1 MFIFELVR
9 DWRTKLGVPHVE
21 RYPRLE
27 PGVGLDRAQWAQQEF
42 GDAPLG
48 DKRRSDRLVKIAQRV
63 GETMGHPLSASPRW
77 DPAAI
82 RALYRFLEKA
92 NQYGITPREILYP
105 HRQHTVARMRT
116 QSTVLCVQ
124 DGTKISYSTRPK
136 TEGLEL
142 IGQNRTTAKTK
153 GIPLHATLA
162 LSEDG
167 LPLGLLRCSYRKRK
181 GAHAPGT
188 LQWID
193 GLEDIDAAA
202 QTLPRK
208 TRVISV
214 MDREADVF
222 AIFAAQRT
230 LKRTQVLV
238 RAKANRRLE
247 QGEVRL
253 FKAMRKGPA
262 AGVWEWAVE
271 RVSHSEQ
278 SGRVTHEGRP
288 KRLARMEVRF
298 RTVLLPPT
306 ANKAEDPIKV
316 WAIHTREIAPP
327 EGAKRIEWHL
337 LTTVEVTS
345 VEQAIEIIGLY
356 ALRWRVEDLF
366 RVLKSGCKVEKLGLR
381 QAASLHNLITI
392 YIVTAWRIML
402 MTLLG
407 RAVSNLAPEVI
418 FTEAEMTML
427 RLYSRKYRLME
438 LTDLSSAILLVAMM
452 GGYMNRKQDPPP
464 EHTVLWHGY
473 GNLQIRAIAYEEI
486 DRFYDLVER
495 PPPPSA
501 P

>member
-1 MFIFELVR
+1 
-9 DWRTKLGVPHVE
+9 
-21 RYPRLE
+21 
-27 PGVGLDRAQWAQQEF
+27 
-42 GDAPLG
+42 
-48 DKRRSDRLVKIAQRV
+48 
-63 GETMGHPLSASPRW
+63 
-77 DPAAI
+77 
-82 RALYRFLEKA
+82 
-92 NQYGITPREILYP
+92 
-105 HRQHTVARMRT
+105 MRT

-124 DGTKISYSTRPK
+124 DGAKINYSTCPK

-153 GIPLHATLA
+153 GISLHATLA

-193 GLEDIDAAA
+193 GLEDMDAAA

-238 RAKANRRLE
+238 RAKANRRLG

-262 AGVWEWAVE
+262 AGVWELAVE
-271 RVSHSEQ
+271 RVSRREQ

-327 EGAKRIEWHL
+327 EGAKRIEWYL

-345 VEQAIEIIGLY
+345 VEEAIEIIGLY

-366 RVLKSGCKVEKLGLR
+366 RVLKSGCKVGKAGPAAGDLLAQPDYHPHRNGLAHHADDPAGACGEQLGAR
-381 QAASLHNLITI
+381 GDLHRSGNDDVAIILPELSPDGADRLI
-392 YIVTAWRIML
+392 V
-402 MTLLG
+402 G
-407 RAVSNLAPEVI
+407 
-418 FTEAEMTML
+418 
-427 RLYSRKYRLME
+427 
-438 LTDLSSAILLVAMM
+438 DSAGV
-452 GGYMNRKQDPPP
+452 P
-464 EHTVLWHGY
+464 
-473 GNLQIRAIAYEEI
+473 
-486 DRFYDLVER
+486 
-495 PPPPSA
+495 
-501 P
+501 

>member
-42 GDAPLG
+42 GNAPLG

-63 GETMGHPLSASPRW
+63 GETMGNPLTASPRW

-82 RALYRFLEKA
+82 RGTYRFLEKA
-92 NQYGITPREILYP
+92 NQYGITPKEILYP

-124 DGTKISYSTRPK
+124 DGTKINYSTRPK

-153 GIPLHATLA
+153 GISLHATLA

-167 LPLGLLRCSYRKRK
+167 LPLGVLRCSYRKRK

-193 GLEDIDAAA
+193 GLEDMDAAA

-214 MDREADVF
+214 MDWEADVF

-238 RAKANRRLE
+238 RAKANRRLG

-271 RVSHSEQ
+271 RVSRREQ

-327 EGAKRIEWHL
+327 EGAKRIEWYL

-356 ALRWRVEDLF
+356 ALCWRVEDLF

-381 QAASLHNLITI
+381 QAASLYNLITI
-392 YIVTAWRIML
+392 HIVTAWRIML

-427 RLYSRKYRLME
+427 RLYSRNYRLME

-464 EHTVLWHGY
+464 GHTVLWRGY
-473 GNLQIRAIAYEEI
+473 GSLQIRANAYEEI

-495 PPPPSA
+495 PPPPT
-501 P
+501 PP